1 MIQALS
7 THREYSLNNSCIIKM
22 NNKNTKS
29 EEITFNP
36 KIDES

>member
-22 NNKNTKS
+22 NNKITKC
-29 EEITFNP
+29 
-36 KIDES
+36 